1 MDRIKLIRDTKEI
14 MATKK
19 ISAFRALINRSKS
32 KKAATQGVVGPNFWS
47 RSNYARSKF
56 GKALCLHVCA
66 RTLATQARK
75 REAIPLIFLPSLL
88 AHALHFSF

>member
-1 MDRIKLIRDTKEI
+1 MNEQTGNMDRIKLIRDTKEI

-56 GKALCLHVCA
+56 GKALTCLCENA
-66 RTLATQARK
+66 CYAG
-75 REAIPLIFLPSLL
+75 
-88 AHALHFSF
+88 

>member
-1 MDRIKLIRDTKEI
+1 MG
-14 MATKK
+14 TKK
-19 ISAFRALINRSKS
+19 ISAFRALINRGES

-56 GKALCLHVCA
+56 GKALLHVCA

-88 AHALHFSF
+88 ALALLFSF